1 MSCTVFCSQQCRDRD
16 NVTSDNATM
25 QQRYNATTLL
35 VPDKIGKNV
44 HPSESQWSCDTN
56 LSNNMTGD
64 NCLVLEQRVCPA
76 PVYCKK
82 KKTLLVLLGN
92 VVQPTMESKL
102 LQTFFIFYGYII
114 YTVLS
119 QRFWS
124 SHHFTTVYTVK
135 QHNHGYQY
143 IFT

>member
-1 MSCTVFCSQQCRDRD
+1 M
-16 NVTSDNATM
+16 TSDNATM

-92 VVQPTMESKL
+92 VVYCL
-102 LQTFFIFYGYII
+102 AHHGIQTTADIFYFLWI
-114 YTVLS
+114 YNIYCTQPEVLV
-119 QRFWS
+119 QS
-124 SHHFTTVYTVK
+124 SLYYCIYCTVYSSTTMAINTFSHK
-135 QHNHGYQY
+135 ITPNILNMY
-143 IFT
+143 